1 MITNAKVEA
10 LNKYLASD
18 SVNAESLFAAEPA
31 EALVQINKAGL
42 DFTLDELMEYSTV
55 LKAALSSDCELQESD
70 MDMVAGGVVV
80 SLGLCAAYVVGGL
93 IFGVGVGIAV
103 NAKW

>member
-1 MITNAKVEA
+1 MITNAKVEE

-18 SVNAESLFAAEPA
+18 SVNAE
-31 EALVQINKAGL
+31 ALLTADPSTVLAQINKDGL
-42 DFTLDELMEYSTV
+42 NFTMDELMEYSSI
-55 LKAALSSDCELQESD
+55 LKNALATNGELTESD

-93 IFGVGVGIAV
+93 VFGVGVGIAV